1 MVDVMLD
8 PESLEAIE
16 AGDTARLDRWL
27 VCEGDR
33 VQGGD
38 LLAQARLVHQTVD
51 VRAPHAGVLEQIL
64 VGPGE
69 RFAPGH
75 PLARLITL

>member
-1 MVDVMLD
+1 MIDIILD
-8 PESLEAIE
+8 PDSVEAIE
-16 AGDTARLDRWL
+16 AGDTARLARWL
-27 VCEGDR
+27 VAEGDR
-33 VQGGD
+33 VHGGD

-51 VRAPHAGVLEQIL
+51 VRAPHDGVLEQIL
-64 VGPGE
+64 VSAGE

>member
-8 PESLEAIE
+8 PESVEAME
-16 AGDTARLDRWL
+16 AGGTARLARWL
-27 VCEGDR
+27 VAEGDR
-33 VQGGD
+33 VHGGQ

-64 VGPGE
+64 VGAGE